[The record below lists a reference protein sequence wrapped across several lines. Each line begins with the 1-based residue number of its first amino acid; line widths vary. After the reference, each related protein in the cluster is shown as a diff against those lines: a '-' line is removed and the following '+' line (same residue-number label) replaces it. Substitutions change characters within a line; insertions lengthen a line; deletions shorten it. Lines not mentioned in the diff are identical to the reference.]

1 MKGNMYKLAYQLNAD
16 SLLDYQLYMAIHSKK
31 LQNRLIKLMIS
42 LLFPFILLMIFFKPI
57 SVFIIIALL
66 ALIFDLLVT
75 PKMYWKTI
83 RNKIL
88 NEIVKKDIAY
98 HLIKVEIKE
107 NDIIINNGDYVKW
120 VAYED
125 VDSIVFTKENC
136 LLIYDTNQS
145 LIIPLRE
152 LKDQHDEIIRFLHKK
167 LPDKLRG

>member
-88 NEIVKKDIAY
+88 NEIVNKDIAY
-98 HLIKVEIKE
+98 HLIKVEIK
-107 NDIIINNGDYVKW
+107 
-120 VAYED
+120 
-125 VDSIVFTKENC
+125 
-136 LLIYDTNQS
+136 
-145 LIIPLRE
+145 
-152 LKDQHDEIIRFLHKK
+152 
-167 LPDKLRG
+167 

>member
-1 MKGNMYKLAYQLNAD
+1 
-16 SLLDYQLYMAIHSKK
+16 
-31 LQNRLIKLMIS
+31 
-42 LLFPFILLMIFFKPI
+42 MIFFKPI